1 MSKVYRYVDMIPFLV
16 TEKMVQTAQTNHRSV
31 QRFTGWQ
38 FRKYPG
44 INQPRQTTES
54 EGKQKY

>member
-1 MSKVYRYVDMIPFLV
+1 MHAVDKYLRFLSWSQ
-16 TEKMVQTAQTNHRSV
+16 KMVLTAQTNHKSV
-31 QRFTGWQ
+31 QTFTAWH

-44 INQPRQTTES
+44 INQPRQATES